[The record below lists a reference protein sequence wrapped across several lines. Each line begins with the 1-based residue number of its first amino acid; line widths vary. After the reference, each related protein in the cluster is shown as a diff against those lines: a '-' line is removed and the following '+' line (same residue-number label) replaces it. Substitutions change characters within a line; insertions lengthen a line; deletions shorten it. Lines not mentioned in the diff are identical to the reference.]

1 MSGRDPVRTSPNS
14 VRVPGIRHLLDRP
27 DSTVAIDGY
36 QKGEQA
42 RCS

>member
-27 DSTVAIDGY
+27 DAIDGY